1 MIGNRPPQQILEQHL
16 AYDSPWIR
24 LWVARVSLP
33 DGAVIP
39 QYHLLDYPH
48 EAVCVVPVGD
58 DGRVLMV
65 YQYRI
70 VPECY
75 DWEVP
80 AGGIETSESAEAA
93 ARREL
98 KEEAGATAS
107 ELFYLGRYNPSNGT
121 SNQVFHVFVG
131 SHAQVIGAPA
141 DPNEIE
147 RVGWFQRDEI
157 HQMIRSNELKDGLT
171 LTALLWALHDDHL

>member
-1 MIGNRPPQQILEQHL
+1 MTGQRPPQQILEQRL

-24 LWVARVSLP
+24 LWVARVLLP
-33 DGAVIP
+33 DGTIIP
-39 QYHLLDYPH
+39 QYHLLDYPK
-48 EAVCVVPVGD
+48 EAVCVVPVGE

-65 YQYRI
+65 YQYRL

-80 AGGIETSESAEAA
+80 AGAIETDENAELA

-98 KEEAGATAS
+98 MEEAGATAA
-107 ELFYLGRYNPSNGT
+107 ELTYLGRYNPSNGT

-131 SHAQVIGAPA
+131 RQAQVVGTPA

-147 RVGWFQRDEI
+147 QVGWFERAEI
-157 HQMIRSNELKDGLT
+157 RRMIRNNELKDGLT
-171 LTALLWALHDDHL
+171 LTALLWAMQEDQL

>member
-1 MIGNRPPQQILEQHL
+1 MTGNRPPQQILEQHL

-171 LTALLWALHDDHL
+171 LAALLWALHDDHL

>member
-1 MIGNRPPQQILEQHL
+1 MTGKRPPPQILEQRL

-24 LWVARVSLP
+24 LWVARVLLP
-33 DGAVIP
+33 DGTVIP
-39 QYHLLDYPH
+39 QYHLLDYPK

-65 YQYRI
+65 YQYRL
-70 VPECY
+70 VPQCY

-80 AGGIETSESAEAA
+80 AGAIETVESAEAA

-98 KEEAGATAS
+98 AEEAGATAS
-107 ELFYLGRYNPSNGT
+107 ELIYLGRYNPSNGT
-121 SNQVFHVFVG
+121 SNQVFHIFVG
-131 SHAQVIGAPA
+131 RHALVVGAPA

-147 RVGWFQRDEI
+147 KVGWFQRAEI
-157 HQMIRSNELKDGLT
+157 RQMIRSNALKDGLT
-171 LTALLWALHDDHL
+171 LTALLWAMQEDHL

>member
-1 MIGNRPPQQILEQHL
+1 MSGQRPPQQILEQRL

-24 LWVARVSLP
+24 LWVARVLLP
-33 DGAVIP
+33 DGSIVP
-39 QYHLLDYPH
+39 QYHLLDYPR

-65 YQYRI
+65 YQYRL

-80 AGGIETSESAEAA
+80 AGTIETAEMAEVAA
-93 ARREL
+93 TREL

-107 ELFYLGRYNPSNGT
+107 ELVYLGRYNPSNGT

-131 SHAQVIGAPA
+131 RQAQVVGPPA

-147 RVGWFQRDEI
+147 KVGWFQPAEVR
-157 HQMIRSNELKDGLT
+157 QMIRNNELKDGMT
-171 LTALLWALHDDHL
+171 LTALLWALQEDHL

>member
-1 MIGNRPPQQILEQHL
+1 MTGNRPPQQILEQHL

-33 DGAVIP
+33 DGTVIP

-171 LTALLWALHDDHL
+171 LTALLWALHDEHL